1 MKRKADL
8 KIVKNYLDPLLKIR
22 HNTKMVPP
30 KSISII
36 MDFPKLKKKVLLLGL
51 LWGTFQLRLS
61 RSYMSDLLK
70 NHVLYEIPRVIIEQY
85 KNSKLRDPKT
95 KIIGIEISS
104 RHKRGLTAQNV
115 SKDKS
120 PTFRTKYKVLIQYFP
135 NVNEV
140 K

>member
-1 MKRKADL
+1 M
-8 KIVKNYLDPLLKIR
+8 
-22 HNTKMVPP
+22 
-30 KSISII
+30 
-36 MDFPKLKKKVLLLGL
+36 GL

-61 RSYMSDLLK
+61 RSFMSDLLK
-70 NHVLYEIPRVIIEQY
+70 NHVLYEIPRVIIELN

-104 RHKRGLTAQNV
+104 RHKRGLTTQNV

-140 K
+140 KSIKSKLFLIIQNSKIIEL